1 MLLQSSLILNE
12 LHKSSIEVQ
21 FLIFTFHRL
30 NLSIDGFSAY
40 RTGIGPS
47 EPGSYALLM
56 EGMIALKLK
65 TIRNNSGLL
74 LGLFLLIAALTY
86 GTLFDALNF
95 M

>member
-12 LHKSSIEVQ
+12 LYKSSIEVQ

-40 RTGIGPS
+40 RTGIGPL

-65 TIRNNSGLL
+65 TIRNSDLL

>member
-65 TIRNNSGLL
+65 TIRNSGLL